1 MESPRITRL
10 GQQGATY
17 PGWQDR
23 LHRGARFLEV
33 SRGRAEASEEMVLP
47 NDERIHGG
55 GLTMEGCEGTGEGKA
70 KTSSSPGTRDIVTA
84 MPAMLCHAGPF
95 AWPQARGAG
104 GASHHLARSPLSPEL
119 RLAVMGGFL
128 AVVVSSQGP
137 KPGNWASRIGPR
149 GSPGLP

>member
-23 LHRGARFLEV
+23 LHRGARFLEA
-33 SRGRAEASEEMVLP
+33 SRARAEASEEMALP

-55 GLTMEGCEGTGEGKA
+55 GLEMEGCEGTGEGKA

-84 MPAMLCHAGPF
+84 MPAMPC
-95 AWPQARGAG
+95 RT
-104 GASHHLARSPLSPEL
+104 L
-119 RLAVMGGFL
+119 RLAPGTWSRWCQPPSGAQPTEPRAETGGDGGGFWRWWFQ
-128 AVVVSSQGP
+128 ARAP
-137 KPGNWASRIGPR
+137 NREIGHHE
-149 GSPGLP
+149 